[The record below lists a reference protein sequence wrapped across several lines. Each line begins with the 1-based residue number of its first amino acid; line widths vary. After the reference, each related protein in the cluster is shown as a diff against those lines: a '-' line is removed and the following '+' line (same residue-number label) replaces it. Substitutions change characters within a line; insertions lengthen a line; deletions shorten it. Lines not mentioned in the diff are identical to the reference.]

1 MDYLFSKKFT
11 FKEFLKF
18 VAPAVISMVFIS
30 LYTIID
36 GIFVSN
42 LAGPDALASINIVLP
57 IFNIVLGFSIMLGA
71 GGSALISKMLG
82 EKNNEKANEAL
93 SLIVYSGIIIGI
105 ILAIVGIIFS
115 SNIFNFLGATD
126 ILLPYCISYGNVII
140 LCTPIFIVKTM
151 FEFFVRA
158 DGDFNFSLF
167 LSIIGGV
174 VNIVF
179 DYVFIKLFNL
189 GILGAALATGL
200 GILVSCLFGFWYF
213 FSSKSNLNFV
223 IPKFNLKLLKDT
235 MYNGSSEMVSELSTG
250 ITTFLFNILALK
262 YAGERGVAALSII
275 LYIHFLLVSTYLGF
289 SSGIA
294 PLISFNYGAK
304 NTDKLKETFKY
315 SKTFILVSSL
325 LIFTTSLLFAPFLV
339 RVFVSTDSQIYNLTL
354 FGLRIFSFSF
364 LFVGLNIFTSALFTA
379 FSNGKISSITSFSR
393 TFAFV
398 LLGAYLFPPL
408 FKINGLW
415 LIVPFA
421 EIATMFISVIFIKKY
436 KNFYMY

>member
-18 VAPAVISMVFIS
+18 VAPAIISMVFIS

-36 GIFVSN
+36 GIFVSK
-42 LAGPDALASINIVLP
+42 LAGSNALASINIVLP
-57 IFNIVLGFSIMLGA
+57 IFNIILGFSIMLGA
-71 GGSALISKMLG
+71 GGSALISKLIG
-82 EKNNEKANEAL
+82 EKNNKVANEAL
-93 SLIVYSGIIIGI
+93 SLLVYSGVIIGI
-105 ILAIVGIIFS
+105 ILAIVGIVFSTKIFK
-115 SNIFNFLGATD
+115 FLGATD
-126 ILLPYCISYGNVII
+126 ILLPYCIPYGTIII
-140 LCTPIFIVKTM
+140 LSTPIFIVKTM
-151 FEFFVRA
+151 FEFFVRS

-174 VNIVF
+174 VNIIF

-189 GILGAALATGL
+189 GILGAGLATGL
-200 GILVSCLFGFWYF
+200 GILVSSTFGFLYF
-213 FSSKSNLNFV
+213 FSSKSNLRFC
-223 IPKFNLKLLKDT
+223 IPKLNFNLLKNV

-262 YAGERGVAALSII
+262 YAGENGVAALSII

-289 SSGIA
+289 TSGIA
-294 PLISFNYGAK
+294 PLVSFNYGAK
-304 NTDKLKETFKY
+304 NIDKLRETFKH

-325 LIFTTSLLFAPFLV
+325 IIFTISIVFAPFLV
-339 RVFVSTDSQIYNLTL
+339 NIFVSSNSSIYSLTL
-354 FGLRIFSFSF
+354 IGLRIFSFSF
-364 LFVGLNIFTSALFTA
+364 LFVGLNIFTSAFFTA

-393 TFAFV
+393 TFVFI

-408 FKINGLW
+408 FEINGLW

-421 EIATMFISVIFIKKY
+421 EFITMFISAIFIKKY
-436 KNFYMY
+436 KNTYMY